1 LKSYGDKVEGFKER
15 VGNDF
20 ARGHNEATGGII
32 KRVSLESCCL
42 LAITAQLTMPSQEE
56 FEKLLLAIGIDENK
70 TKTPTKMAT
79 KTGKGRVIDPTQKN
93 GIKDFFRVAPSVST
107 PKSGS

>member
-1 LKSYGDKVEGFKER
+1 
-15 VGNDF
+15 
-20 ARGHNEATGGII
+20 
-32 KRVSLESCCL
+32 
-42 LAITAQLTMPSQEE
+42 MPSQEE